1 MLKRQYWNFI
11 NEHWAE
17 KNQKNHAVF
26 FFFFFPSAFCW
37 LWLQKLPEHSAPVI
51 LSGGERVGHA
61 YHNGTQRSLV
71 IFISWERLCPDLVL
85 FWLPHLWFN
94 EAVSLAVGFLFNQTY
109 PIKSVSKSRGSW
121 PVTGLVDHAHKAT
134 YCPSL
139 SLLPRSPISV
149 NGTTICSRAKNLRVI
164 LDSPSYP
171 SHL

>member
-1 MLKRQYWNFI
+1 MNIGLKKIRKIMQC
-11 NEHWAE
+11 
-17 KNQKNHAVF
+17 F
-26 FFFFFPSAFCW
+26 FFLCLLLALAAEASRTFCSSHSQWRRASRSCISQWYSAITGHFHF
-37 LWLQKLPEHSAPVI
+37 LRETLPRPCPF
-51 LSGGERVGHA
+51 L
-61 YHNGTQRSLV
+61 TPSLV
-71 IFISWERLCPDLVL
+71 IQWGCTLSSGISV
-85 FWLPHLWFN
+85 
-94 EAVSLAVGFLFNQTY
+94 QTY

-149 NGTTICSRAKNLRVI
+149 NGTTICPRAKNLRVI